1 MKRSVFN
8 RALAALALGTAAA
21 LPVHADVID
30 FESAMPMLAFGGTIA
45 NVSGY
50 EFASGGGT
58 SFSGVDSATS
68 FSAFGNAPANSAGQ
82 FLFALN
88 NDSITMTQGGA
99 AFRLLGFDSAFIAP
113 VLFAQGTP
121 AGRLLVEAMTV
132 GGLITDEFDFGLS
145 GTSGAWDFSTKN
157 TNAMASGVTS
167 VTFTACLYDGLG
179 GCARDIGL
187 SQFALDNFRV
197 PEPASA
203 ALTLAAL
210 GLLVATRRR
219 QSR

>member
-1 MKRSVFN
+1 MKRSVLDQT
-8 RALAALALGTAAA
+8 LAALALGAVAV

-30 FESAMPMLAFGGTIA
+30 FESAMPNLMSGASIVNIAGTD
-45 NVSGY
+45 
-50 EFASGGGT
+50 FASGGTG
-58 SFSGVDSATS
+58 FSGVDSALG

-88 NDSITMTQGGA
+88 DDSITMTQGGA
-99 AFRLLGFDSAFIAP
+99 SFRLLGFDSAFIAP
-113 VLFAQGTP
+113 VLFAQGTS
-121 AGRLLVEAMTV
+121 AGRLLVEAMTAS
-132 GGLITDEFDFGLS
+132 GLITDEFDFGLADA
-145 GTSGAWDFSTKN
+145 SGAWNFSMNN

-167 VTFTACLYDGLG
+167 VTFTACVYNAQG
-179 GCARDIGL
+179 GCARDGSL

-197 PEPASA
+197 PEPGSV

-219 QSR
+219 QSL